1 MLYSPLEQFEIIIL
15 RPLVLFFDFSITNS
29 SLYLFFVVALLG
41 LLFYFSVSRSFF
53 VPGRWQLSLE
63 MFYDFLFDMLK
74 QTGNFPKGTPFFPVF
89 CTIFFLIL
97 GLNLIGLMPLG
108 FTVTGHIIVTFFL
121 ALSFNL
127 SFVFLGFQKH
137 GFTLF
142 NVVCSK
148 RSTFCFVASNCGY

>member
-1 MLYSPLEQFEIIIL
+1 MLCSPLEQFEIIIL

-142 NVVCSK
+142 NIVCSK